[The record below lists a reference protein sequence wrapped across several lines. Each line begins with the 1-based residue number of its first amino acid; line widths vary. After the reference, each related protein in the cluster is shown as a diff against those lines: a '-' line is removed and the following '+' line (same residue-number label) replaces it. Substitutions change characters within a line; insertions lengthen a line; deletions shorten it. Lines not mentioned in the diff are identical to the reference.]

1 MEKYIIEECK
11 HILNRDC
18 TTIQLELENYTRDLF
33 QCEFDRPLDWPT
45 IFHKVYLHA
54 CLKGRHECATWM
66 QTVLFP
72 AMDPIQQIALR
83 QIFPYGRV
91 LLQKAKAH

>member
-1 MEKYIIEECK
+1 MEKHIIQECK
-11 HILNRDC
+11 HILNRC
-18 TTIQLELENYTRDLF
+18 GNNYLELENYTRDLF
-33 QCEFDRPLDWPT
+33 TCEFDRPLDWPT

-54 CLKGRHECATWM
+54 CLKGQHDSAKWM

-91 LLQKAKAH
+91 LLERSKGH

>member
-1 MEKYIIEECK
+1 MEKFIIEECK
-11 HILNRDC
+11 IILNRSGNNH
-18 TTIQLELENYTRDLF
+18 LELENYYRDLL
-33 QCEFDRPLDWPT
+33 QCEFDQPLDWPT
-45 IFHKVYLHA
+45 VFHRVYLHA
-54 CLKGRHECATWM
+54 CLKGKHESAQWM